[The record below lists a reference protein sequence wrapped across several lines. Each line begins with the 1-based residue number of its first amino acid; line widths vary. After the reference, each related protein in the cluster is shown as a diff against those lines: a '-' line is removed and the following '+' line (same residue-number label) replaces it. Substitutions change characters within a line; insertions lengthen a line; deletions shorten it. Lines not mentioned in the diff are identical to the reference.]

1 MEKLDN
7 IDLGILDQLQRDGRV
22 SNAKLAE
29 LFSLSETSCWRRL
42 KRLDDAGLIEGCHT
56 VLNRRKL
63 GLGVMVYVQII
74 CTQHTEEVTAE
85 FERIIHASPN
95 ILSCDNTTGEAD
107 YLLQVVAADLDDYSR
122 FVEKVLRKLPGV
134 FGIRS
139 NISLRQVKSTKRL
152 PIG

>member
-63 GLGVMVYVQII
+63 GLGVMAYVQII

-85 FERIIHASPN
+85 FERIIQASPN
-95 ILSCDNTTGEAD
+95 ILSCDNTTGESD

-152 PIG
+152 PIV